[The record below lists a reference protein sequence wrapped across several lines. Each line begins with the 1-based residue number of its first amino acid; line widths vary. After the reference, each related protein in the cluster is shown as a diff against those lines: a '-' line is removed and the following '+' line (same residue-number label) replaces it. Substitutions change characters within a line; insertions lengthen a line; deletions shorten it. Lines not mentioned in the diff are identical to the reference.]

1 MSSPSCSQSAAR
13 GLLLAASVTL
23 VGLAPTLQADSPF
36 LRGSLGAKGSAGDTN
51 AAEPAMLALG
61 PRTVTV
67 APGANAILEL
77 AIDHLNRIVTPFE
90 RPSVRTVSDVS
101 TEVEGNVVYVAT
113 ASEAPAT
120 LYISASDAARTT
132 VALTLAPR
140 RVPPREIRLT
150 VPGYQTGQ
158 ANPAT
163 KPVPETESGSAV
175 AEVAVSPARWQ
186 QPLPYLQTL
195 TSAFRTLALGED
207 PEGFRKRSPRFGERL
222 RCAATG
228 LRASDVRIYEGEH
241 VRFIT
246 ATLRATGKDALAI
259 DQGSCRPGG
268 KARIAAQA
276 SWPRTRLER
285 GQETRLLLAL
295 RMDGPTP
302 KRPANAAAA
311 GGER

>member
-1 MSSPSCSQSAAR
+1 MHIPSCSHITRR
-13 GLLLAASVTL
+13 GLLLAVTVTL
-23 VGLAPTLQADSPF
+23 GALAPTLQADSPF
-36 LRGSLGAKGSAGDTN
+36 LRGSLGARGNAGDTN

-101 TEVEGNVVYVAT
+101 TEVEDNVVYVAT

-228 LRASDVRIYEGEH
+228 LRASDVRVYEGEH

-246 ATLRATGKDALAI
+246 ATLRATGKDAVEI

-285 GQETRLLLAL
+285 GQETRLLLAV
-295 RMDGPTP
+295 RVGESTP
-302 KRPANAAAA
+302 RLPVNTAGA